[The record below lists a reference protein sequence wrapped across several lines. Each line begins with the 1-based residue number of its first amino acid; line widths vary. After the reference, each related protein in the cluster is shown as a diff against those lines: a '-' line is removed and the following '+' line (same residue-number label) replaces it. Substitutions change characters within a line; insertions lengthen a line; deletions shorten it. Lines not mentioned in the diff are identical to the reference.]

1 MARISLPEGDQL
13 DIVKALS
20 LRPSF
25 AKAVGAMNAATFAST
40 LDWRL
45 HELVRMRIAQINGC
59 TVCLS
64 WRQPE
69 AVEAGLTEDVLLA
82 VGEWR
87 AAPSTHPSSTH
98 PSSTHPSSA
107 HPSSAHP
114 SSAHPSSAHP
124 SSAHPSS
131 AHPSSTH
138 PSSTHPSSTHPSSYS
153 DSERA
158 ALEFTE
164 LFCGESTAI
173 SDELMARL
181 ETYFDAGEIVELA
194 LVIGKYLSQGR
205 FMQVLGLDQVCAVP
219 QVMTEMAAT
228 NGGAAK

>member
-1 MARISLPEGDQL
+1 MARISLADGDQL

-45 HELVRMRIAQINGC
+45 HELVRMRIAEINGC

-69 AVEAGLTEDVLLA
+69 AVEAGLTEEVLLG

-87 AAPSTHPSSTH
+87 T
-98 PSSTHPSSA
+98 SA
-107 HPSSAHP
+107 
-114 SSAHPSSAHP
+114 
-124 SSAHPSS
+124 
-131 AHPSSTH
+131 
-138 PSSTHPSSTHPSSYS
+138 SYS
-153 DSERA
+153 DLEKT

-164 LFCGESTAI
+164 LFCGDSTAI
-173 SDELMARL
+173 TDELMARL
-181 ETYFDAGEIVELA
+181 ETYFDSGEIVELA

-219 QVMTEMAAT
+219 TEMTEMAASSVAT
-228 NGGAAK
+228 TGGGAAQ